1 MINALQRRV
10 ALPPAAAHGCG
21 AAITL
26 ALAALL
32 YRGVYAPMQRD
43 IEDMSSRIERVARLH
58 SRGDAIAQEHR
69 DVKSRLAVL
78 TDAAAETRARMPRE
92 LSAGEFVEQAT
103 RLAAELGLE
112 VHQCQTGP
120 PQTFDQHATIEVSCR
135 MVGSYASICRLLA
148 AIDQL
153 PQISKVW
160 RLEVT
165 GAPAASGL
173 PVQVTFQ
180 LYYQVDPHD
189 KDSQGGT
196 L

>member
-1 MINALQRRV
+1 MVNAFNRRV
-10 ALPPAAAHGCG
+10 ALPPVAAHGCG

-26 ALAALL
+26 ALALLL
-32 YRGVYAPMQRD
+32 YRGIYAPMQED
-43 IEDMSSRIERVARLH
+43 IEDRTLRIQRVSHLH
-58 SRGDAIAQEHR
+58 ARGDAIALEHR
-69 DVKSRLAVL
+69 EMKSRLAQL
-78 TDAAAETRARMPRE
+78 TAAAARTRARMPVE

-112 VHQCQTGP
+112 VQQCQTGP
-120 PQTFDQHATIEVSCR
+120 PQTYEQHATIEVSCR
-135 MVGSYASICRLLA
+135 MVGSFASTCRFLA

-153 PQISKVW
+153 PQISEVW

-165 GAPAASGL
+165 GTTSSAEY

-180 LYYQVDPHD
+180 LYYLVDPHD

>member
-1 MINALQRRV
+1 MISALQRRV

-21 AAITL
+21 AAIML
-26 ALAALL
+26 AIVALL
-32 YRGVYAPMQRD
+32 YRGVYTPMQRD
-43 IEDMSSRIERVARLH
+43 IADRSLQIERVANLH
-58 SRGDAIAQEHR
+58 ARRDAIARDHR
-69 DVKSRLAVL
+69 DVKARLAVL
-78 TDAAAETRARMPRE
+78 TESASQTRARMPQE
-92 LSAGEFVEQAT
+92 LTAGEFVEQAT

-112 VHQCQTGP
+112 VQQCQTGP
-120 PQTFDQHATIEVSCR
+120 PQAHEQHATIEVSCR
-135 MVGSYASICRLLA
+135 MVGSFASTCRFLA

-165 GAPAASGL
+165 GAPASAGY

-189 KDSQGGT
+189 KDQQGGT